1 MSRVILWVVMTLSG
15 SQFVI
20 AQLPNYNVGRVPTA
34 QEIKD
39 RDTYVGPSGEGLP
52 LGSGIAKD
60 GAKIFAQKC
69 AHCHG
74 ASGVEGKYPKL
85 KMESMR
91 PFATTIWSMINSSMP
106 RNVPDIG
113 VRAEKLPTNDV
124 YALTAFVLYLNGLV
138 KEDTVVDQSNL
149 AKIKTPTRNPSLD
162 YMVEAA
168 GGK

>member
-1 MSRVILWVVMTLSG
+1 MSRVILWVVLTLSS

-20 AQLPNYNVGRVPTA
+20 AQLPTYNVGRAPTA

-52 LGSGIAKD
+52 LGTGTAKD

-74 ASGVEGKYPKL
+74 ANGVEGKYPKL

-138 KEDTVVDQSNL
+138 KEDTVVDQSSL

-162 YMVEAA
+162 HMVEAA
-168 GGK
+168 GKK